1 MGSNSEKLTKLH
13 LKAFDLSDYTIKQL
27 LKGVGSVATP
37 NGLREYPASDVIA
50 SVETRLRNPKI
61 QDENRAKLQR
71 VLTWLNGE
79 SNVIPVDFLKG
90 LPPERRIELLRARV
104 KELEA
109 KEQTLNEETS
119 LLIAQARKLV
129 ANK

>member
-27 LKGVGSVATP
+27 LKGVDSVTMH
-37 NGLREYPASDVIA
+37 NGLREYAASDVIT
-50 SVETRLRNPKI
+50 SVETRLQNPKI

-90 LPPERRIELLRARV
+90 LPPERRIEVLRTRV
-104 KELEA
+104 EELEA
-109 KEQTLNEETS
+109 KEQTLTEETS
-119 LLIAQARKLV
+119 RLLAQARKLV